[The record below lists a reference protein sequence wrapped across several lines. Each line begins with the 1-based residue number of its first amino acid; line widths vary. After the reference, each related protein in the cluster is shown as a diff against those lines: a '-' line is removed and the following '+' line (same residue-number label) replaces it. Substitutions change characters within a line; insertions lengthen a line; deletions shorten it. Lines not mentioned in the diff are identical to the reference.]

1 MRATGNDIK
10 QCLIFFSV
18 YSAKFAK
25 NLIANITRSI
35 YQLYTAQMEQT
46 LSYLKDLSFE
56 NDRNIFFNKSGH

>member
-1 MRATGNDIK
+1 MFD
-10 QCLIFFSV
+10 FFSV